1 MHVPI
6 INLDPSEATMH
17 QAILKMCNVHRVLIH
32 FADTACRSRCTAVH
46 VPLSISGTVN
56 CMVWFEAEVVWGEV

>member
-32 FADTACRSRCTAVH
+32 FADTACRCTVH
-46 VPLSISGTVN
+46 VIYLWDSQLHG
-56 CMVWFEAEVVWGEV
+56 VV